1 MNDRSDERQPYVGGT
16 DDPGDGQGPYG
27 TPHREGHRPEDPYL
41 GQYGQQYSDPAQEYA
56 PYPGSGQAPPAPG
69 TPGGPE
75 AWFRDDAGQAGGP
88 GLDGLFTPAPQAAGT
103 PDPGY
108 GQQQPGYPQDY
119 QQQGYPQGYQQ
130 QQAYQ
135 QQGYDQGGYPQ
146 QPQQQQPYAP
156 QSYAGE
162 QYGGGQ
168 YDGGQQGYATP
179 QVPPQHDQGQSG
191 QGGHGS
197 QGDQA
202 GWSGQ
207 GGQSGQGS
215 GQGGGQDWADQAGF
229 FRAEPP
235 EEPRRGRR
243 SSGQASSGAG
253 QGGRGSGGSGGGS
266 GGSGGG
272 YGSGGGWG
280 DYDRPGGWL
289 MDQTL
294 TGIHLGLT
302 GEIGMP
308 TYTEAYQRYETRR
321 GAEAAA
327 AAGAALTVTE
337 EPDIAPLPGPSQS
350 PVYRLPGSG
359 AEERMAGIP
368 VGGKKGG
375 KLSGMMRSSA
385 LMASGTIVS
394 RITGFIRNLVIAAA
408 LGMAVFANTYNVANT
423 MPTLLYILVGGGA
436 LNAVFVPQLV
446 RAMRNDEDGGEAYAN
461 RLLTLVMT
469 ILLVLTVLAVVAA
482 PWLIRILANS
492 LAEQEA
498 EFELAITFARYC
510 LPIIFFMGVHV
521 MFGQILNARER
532 YGPMMWT
539 PVLNN
544 LVIIAT
550 FALYIW
556 VAGTQ
561 HSSGMTAARITPD
574 EARLLGIG
582 TLLGMVVQS
591 LAMVPY
597 LKAAR
602 FHFRPR
608 FDWRG
613 HGLGKAAGLA
623 KWTFLFVL
631 ANQLGYLVTTQLAN
645 AIDSDAQKQ
654 GIDWGVGFTS
664 YTNALLIW
672 QLPQAVI
679 TVSVMAAMLPR
690 MSRAAADNDKT
701 SVRDDISAGLRMS
714 AVAIVP
720 CAIVFVALGRDI
732 GGLMFAPTGVQSAH
746 WVGYMLMALG
756 LGLIPFSAQYVLLR
770 GFYAYEDTRTPFLNT
785 VWVAATTAALSA
797 LAFVAL
803 PTKWAGVGMAGAY
816 GAAYLVGVSLAARRL
831 KKRLGDLDGRRV
843 TRTYTRLIVASAIGG
858 AAAFAVARV
867 CTNAL
872 GNGFGGSLAAVLAGL
887 ATMGVVF
894 LIAAS
899 RMRID
904 ELSAMTGMVKGRLG
918 R

>member
-1 MNDRSDERQPYVGGT
+1 MTDRRDERQPYGGGT
-16 DDPGDGQGPYG
+16 DDPGDGHESYA
-27 TPHREGHRPEDPYL
+27 PHQDPYL
-41 GQYGQQYSDPAQEYA
+41 GQYGRQYSDPAQEYA
-56 PYPGSGQAPPAPG
+56 PYAPSSS
-69 TPGGPE
+69 TPQQGGDP
-75 AWFRDDAGQAGGP
+75 WFRDDDGSGGA
-88 GLDGLFTPAPQAAGT
+88 GLDDAFAPPPQA
-103 PDPGY
+103 PPQVPGY
-108 GQQQPGYPQDY
+108 GQQGYG
-119 QQQGYPQGYQQ
+119 QGYGQQPYDAAYDQQ
-130 QQAYQ
+130 QQYPQQAYPEEPYAQHQSGQYSAPQAPPQ
-135 QQGYDQGGYPQ
+135 QYDQSQDPGQAAYGGQGGYGQ
-146 QPQQQQPYAP
+146 GGYGD
-156 QSYAGE
+156 QSGYGS
-162 QYGGGQ
+162 QGGGQ
-168 YDGGQQGYATP
+168 YPPEPPPERRRPRRSADRQASHDAGGAR
-179 QVPPQHDQGQSG
+179 
-191 QGGHGS
+191 GS
-197 QGDQA
+197 D
-202 GWSGQ
+202 S
-207 GGQSGQGS
+207 GS
-215 GQGGGQDWADQAGF
+215 GS
-229 FRAEPP
+229 P
-235 EEPRRGRR
+235 
-243 SSGQASSGAG
+243 
-253 QGGRGSGGSGGGS
+253 
-266 GGSGGG
+266 G
-272 YGSGGGWG
+272 YGAGGGWG

-308 TYTEAYQRYETRR
+308 TYTEAYQRYENRQR
-321 GAEAAA
+321 AEAAA
-327 AAGAALTVTE
+327 AAGSVTFT
-337 EPDIAPLPGPSQS
+337 EPDVAEPLPGPSQS

-394 RITGFIRNLVIAAA
+394 RITGFLRSLVIAAA
-408 LGMAVFANTYNVANT
+408 LGTAVFANTYNVANT

-446 RAMRNDEDGGEAYAN
+446 RAMRTDDDGGEAYAN

-469 ILLVLTVLAVVAA
+469 VLLALTALAVLAA

-498 EFELAITFARYC
+498 EFELATTFARYC
-510 LPIIFFMGVHV
+510 LPIIFFMGLHV

-544 LVIIAT
+544 IVIIAT
-550 FALYIW
+550 FGLYIW

-561 HSSGMTAARITPD
+561 NGSGMTAARITDD

-582 TLLGMVVQS
+582 TLLGMIVQS

-597 LKAAR
+597 LRAAR
-602 FHFRPR
+602 FRFRPR

-645 AIDSDAQKQ
+645 AIDSDAQKA
-654 GIDWGVGFTS
+654 GITWGVGFS
-664 YTNALLIW
+664 AYTNALLVW
-672 QLPQAVI
+672 QFPQAVI

-690 MSRAAADNDKT
+690 MSRAAADDDRT

-720 CAIVFVALGRDI
+720 CAVVFVALGRDI
-732 GGLMFAPTGVQSAH
+732 GGLIFAPTGVDSAH
-746 WVGYMLMALG
+746 WIGYMLMALG

-785 VWVAATTAALSA
+785 VWVAATTAALSG
-797 LAFVAL
+797 LAYVAL

-816 GAAYLVGVSLAARRL
+816 GLAYLVGSLLAARRL
-831 KKRLGDLDGRRV
+831 KARLGDLDGRRV

-858 AAAFAVARV
+858 AAAFAVARF
-867 CTNAL
+867 CTNSL
-872 GNGFGGSLAAVLAGL
+872 GSGFGGSLAAVLAGL
-887 ATMGVVF
+887 VVMAVVF
-894 LIAAS
+894 LVSAS
-899 RMRID
+899 RMRIE

>member
-1 MNDRSDERQPYVGGT
+1 MNDRSDERQPYHGGT
-16 DDPGDGQGPYG
+16 DDPGDGQAPPGSYVAPYQDE
-27 TPHREGHRPEDPYL
+27 PHSADPYL
-41 GQYGQQYSDPAQEYA
+41 GQYGHHYSDPAQEYA
-56 PYPGSGQAPPAPG
+56 PYPSPPPPGPAHTPQGSHGDSG
-69 TPGGPE
+69 
-75 AWFRDDAGQAGGP
+75 AWFRDDDGQGGGLDDAFAPTPQPPGVGP
-88 GLDGLFTPAPQAAGT
+88 GQGYGG
-103 PDPGY
+103 PGY
-108 GQQQPGYPQDY
+108 GQAGYDSGPGYGAPQTPD
-119 QQQGYPQGYQQ
+119 QSQSQGQGQGYG
-130 QQAYQ
+130 
-135 QQGYDQGGYPQ
+135 
-146 QPQQQQPYAP
+146 QQPYGAAYGQGGTP
-156 QSYAGE
+156 GSPSG
-162 QYGGGQ
+162 YGGH
-168 YDGGQQGYATP
+168 DGQQGYGGSQGYGADP
-179 QVPPQHDQGQSG
+179 YAAQAQNQQFGAQVPPQQEQQPYQTPEHGGYGG
-191 QGGHGS
+191 QGNYQGHYQAPHEAPPAPEPQAPPSSGS
-197 QGDQA
+197 
-202 GWSGQ
+202 
-207 GGQSGQGS
+207 
-215 GQGGGQDWADQAGF
+215 
-229 FRAEPP
+229 
-235 EEPRRGRR
+235 R
-243 SSGQASSGAG
+243 SSG
-253 QGGRGSGGSGGGS
+253 
-266 GGSGGG
+266 G
-272 YGSGGGWG
+272 YGAGGGWG

-308 TYTEAYQRYETRR
+308 TYTEAYQRYESRQR
-321 GAEAAA
+321 AEAEAEAASSV
-327 AAGAALTVTE
+327 GVL
-337 EPDIAPLPGPSQS
+337 EPDVALPEPSQS

-385 LMASGTIVS
+385 LMASGTIIS
-394 RITGFIRNLVIAAA
+394 RITGFVRSLVIAAA
-408 LGMAVFANTYNVANT
+408 LGTAVFANTYNVANT

-446 RAMRNDEDGGEAYAN
+446 RAMRNDDDGGEAYAN
-461 RLLTLVMT
+461 RLLTLVMVM
-469 ILLVLTVLAVVAA
+469 LLALTALAVVAA

-498 EFELAITFARYC
+498 EFELATTFARYC
-510 LPIIFFMGVHV
+510 LPIIFFMGLHV

-544 LVIIAT
+544 VVIIAT
-550 FALYIW
+550 FGLYIW
-556 VAGTQ
+556 AAGTQ
-561 HSSGMTAARITPD
+561 NSSGMTAARITDD

-582 TLLGMVVQS
+582 TLLGMIVQS

-597 LKAAR
+597 LRAAR

-645 AIDSDAQKQ
+645 AIDSDAQTK
-654 GIDWGVGFTS
+654 GITWGVGFS
-664 YTNALLIW
+664 AYTNALLVW
-672 QLPQAVI
+672 QFPQAVI

-690 MSRAAADNDKT
+690 MSRAAADNDTT

-720 CAIVFVALGRDI
+720 CAVLFVALGRDI
-732 GGLMFAPTGVQSAH
+732 GGLIFAPTGQNSAH
-746 WVGYMLMALG
+746 WIGYMLMALG

-785 VWVAATTAALSA
+785 VWVAATTAALSG
-797 LAFVAL
+797 LAYLAL

-816 GAAYLVGVSLAARRL
+816 GAAYLVGVLLAARRL
-831 KKRLGDLDGRRV
+831 KARIGDLDGRRV
-843 TRTYTRLIVASAIGG
+843 TRTYTRLITAAAIGG
-858 AAAFAVARV
+858 VAAFATARF
-867 CTNAL
+867 CTNAM
-872 GNGFGGSLAAVLAGL
+872 GSGFGGSLAAVLAG
-887 ATMGVVF
+887 TVVMIVVF
-894 LIAAS
+894 VIAAS
-899 RMRID
+899 RMRI
-904 ELSAMTGMVKGRLG
+904 EEMSAMTGMVKGRLG

>member
-1 MNDRSDERQPYVGGT
+1 MSDRRDERQPYDGGT
-16 DDPGDGQGPYG
+16 DDPADGHDPYSPRRDQGSV
-27 TPHREGHRPEDPYL
+27 DPYL
-41 GQYGQQYSDPAQEYA
+41 GQYGQQYSDPAQEYS
-56 PYPGSGQAPPAPG
+56 PYPPPPEAGSWQSPPPQQSG
-69 TPGGPE
+69 D
-75 AWFRDDAGQAGGP
+75 AWFRDDPAGQGG
-88 GLDGLFTPAPQAAGT
+88 GLDGVFAPTPQSPGSAPGHQPGY
-103 PDPGY
+103 DQGQGY
-108 GQQQPGYPQDY
+108 GQQPYDAAYGGQQPYSGRQYPEQQYPEQQYQDPQY
-119 QQQGYPQGYQQ
+119 QNPQYQDPQQYAGDPYAAQAQQYQAPQVPQQ
-130 QQAYQ
+130 
-135 QQGYDQGGYPQ
+135 YD
-146 QPQQQQPYAP
+146 QPQQ
-156 QSYAGE
+156 
-162 QYGGGQ
+162 YGHDSGHGSGHGSGH
-168 YDGGQQGYATP
+168 DGGYG
-179 QVPPQHDQGQSG
+179 QGQDG
-191 QGGHGS
+191 QGGHG
-197 QGDQA
+197 GH
-202 GWSGQ
+202 G
-207 GGQSGQGS
+207 
-215 GQGGGQDWADQAGF
+215 GQGGGYGSGGGGQYEPDP
-229 FRAEPP
+229 PP
-235 EEPRRGRR
+235 ERRR
-243 SSGQASSGAG
+243 SRRPAAQAAHESSGA
-253 QGGRGSGGSGGGS
+253 GSGGSGGG
-266 GGSGGG
+266 GG
-272 YGSGGGWG
+272 YGAGGGWG

-308 TYTEAYQRYETRR
+308 TYTEAYQRYETRQR
-321 GAEAAA
+321 AEAAA
-327 AAGAALTVTE
+327 AAPLTVTE
-337 EPDIAPLPGPSQS
+337 PDLVEPLPGPSQS

-368 VGGKKGG
+368 VGGKKGS

-394 RITGFIRNLVIAAA
+394 RITGFIRSLVIAAA
-408 LGMAVFANTYNVANT
+408 LGTAVFANTYNVANT

-446 RAMRNDEDGGEAYAN
+446 RAMRNDDDGGEAYAN

-469 ILLVLTVLAVVAA
+469 LLLALTALAVFAA
-482 PWLIRILANS
+482 PWLIRIMANS

-498 EFELAITFARYC
+498 EFELATTFARYC
-510 LPIIFFMGVHV
+510 LPIIFFMGLHV

-550 FALYIW
+550 FGLYIW

-582 TLLGMVVQS
+582 TLMGMVVQA

-597 LKAAR
+597 LRAAR

-645 AIDSDAQKQ
+645 AIDSDAQTD
-654 GIDWGVGFTS
+654 GITWGVGFS
-664 YTNALLIW
+664 AYTNALLVW
-672 QLPQAVI
+672 QFPQAVI

-720 CAIVFVALGRDI
+720 CAVVFVALGRDI
-732 GGLMFAPTGVQSAH
+732 GGLIFAPTGVNSAH
-746 WVGYMLMALG
+746 WIGYMLMALG

-785 VWVAATTAALSA
+785 VWVAATTAALSG
-797 LAFVAL
+797 LAYLVL

-816 GAAYLVGVSLAARRL
+816 GAAYLVGVLLAARRL
-831 KKRLGDLDGRRV
+831 KTYLPDLDGRRV
-843 TRTYTRLIVASAIGG
+843 TRTYTRLIVASTFGG
-858 AAAFAVARV
+858 VAAFAVARM

-872 GNGFGGSLAAVLAGL
+872 GDGFGGSLAAVLAGL
-887 ATMGVVF
+887 VAMAVVF
-894 LIAAS
+894 LVAAS
-899 RMRID
+899 RMRIE

>member
-1 MNDRSDERQPYVGGT
+1 MNDRSDERQPYHGGT
-16 DDPGDGQGPYG
+16 DDPG
-27 TPHREGHRPEDPYL
+27 EGHGSYVTPYQDEPHAADPYL
-41 GQYGQQYSDPAQEYA
+41 GQPGQYGHQYSDPAQEYA
-56 PYPGSGQAPPAPG
+56 PYPPPAQPG
-69 TPGGPE
+69 PLHVPQSSQGDGG
-75 AWFRDDAGQAGGP
+75 AWFRDDDGAGGGLDEAFSPPPQPPGSGPGQGYGQPGYDSGQAYGGGP
-88 GLDGLFTPAPQAAGT
+88 GQ
-103 PDPGY
+103 GY
-108 GQQQPGYPQDY
+108 GQQPYDA
-119 QQQGYPQGYQQ
+119 
-130 QQAYQ
+130 AY
-135 QQGYDQGGYPQ
+135 GQGGYSGHDGQ
-146 QPQQQQPYAP
+146 QPGHGSSQGYSDDAYGAQAQ
-156 QSYAGE
+156 
-162 QYGGGQ
+162 QYG
-168 YDGGQQGYATP
+168 A
-179 QVPPQHDQGQSG
+179 QVPPQHQEQQPYQDAYQSPDQGG
-191 QGGHGS
+191 Y
-197 QGDQA
+197 
-202 GWSGQ
+202 
-207 GGQSGQGS
+207 
-215 GQGGGQDWADQAGF
+215 GGGQGNYQGHY
-229 FRAEPP
+229 EPP
-235 EEPRRGRR
+235 RDQQAPAPEPQAPAPP
-243 SSGQASSGAG
+243 SSGS
-253 QGGRGSGGSGGGS
+253 R
-266 GGSGGG
+266 SGGG
-272 YGSGGGWG
+272 YGAGGGWG

-308 TYTEAYQRYETRR
+308 TYTEAYQRYESRQR
-321 GAEAAA
+321 AEAEAEAAA
-327 AAGAALTVTE
+327 SSVGLL
-337 EPDIAPLPGPSQS
+337 EPDAAPLPGPSQS

-385 LMASGTIVS
+385 LMASGTIIS
-394 RITGFIRNLVIAAA
+394 RITGFVRSLVIAAA
-408 LGMAVFANTYNVANT
+408 LGTAVFANTYNVANT

-446 RAMRNDEDGGEAYAN
+446 RAMRNDDDGGEAYAN
-461 RLLTLVMT
+461 RLLTLVMV
-469 ILLVLTVLAVVAA
+469 ILLALTAVAVVAA

-498 EFELAITFARYC
+498 EFELATTFARYC
-510 LPIIFFMGVHV
+510 LPIIFFMGLHV

-550 FALYIW
+550 FGLYIW
-556 VAGTQ
+556 AAGTQ
-561 HSSGMTAARITPD
+561 HSSGMTAARITEQ
-574 EARLLGIG
+574 EARLLGVG
-582 TLLGMVVQS
+582 TLLGMIVQS

-597 LKAAR
+597 LRAAR

-645 AIDSDAQKQ
+645 AIDSDAQTE
-654 GIDWGVGFTS
+654 GITWGVGFS
-664 YTNALLIW
+664 AYTNALLVW
-672 QLPQAVI
+672 QFPQAVI

-690 MSRAAADNDKT
+690 MSRAAADDDTT

-720 CAIVFVALGRDI
+720 CAVVFVALGRDI
-732 GGLMFAPTGVQSAH
+732 GGLIFAPTGENSAH
-746 WVGYMLMALG
+746 WIGYMLMALG

-785 VWVAATTAALSA
+785 VWVAATTAALSG
-797 LAFVAL
+797 LAYLAL

-816 GAAYLVGVSLAARRL
+816 GAAYLVGVMLAARRL
-831 KKRLGDLDGRRV
+831 KARIGDLDGRRV
-843 TRTYTRLIVASAIGG
+843 MRTYTRLIIAAAIGG
-858 AAAFAVARV
+858 VAAFAVARF

-872 GNGFGGSLAAVLAGL
+872 GSAFGGSLAAVLAGL
-887 ATMGVVF
+887 VAMAVVF

-899 RMRID
+899 RMRIE

>member
-1 MNDRSDERQPYVGGT
+1 MSDRRDERQPYDGGT
-16 DDPGDGQGPYG
+16 DDPADGQDPYS
-27 TPHREGHRPEDPYL
+27 PLHDERRPVDPYL

-56 PYPGSGQAPPAPG
+56 PYPPPPEAGSWQSAPPQQSG
-69 TPGGPE
+69 DG
-75 AWFRDDAGQAGGP
+75 WFRDDPGGQSG
-88 GLDGLFTPAPQAAGT
+88 GLDGVFAPTPQAPGAAPGYQQ
-103 PDPGY
+103 PGYDQGQGGQGGQGQGY
-108 GQQQPGYPQDY
+108 GQQPYDAAYGGQPPQYPGQQYPEQQYQDPQYPAGQQY
-119 QQQGYPQGYQQ
+119 QDPQY
-130 QQAYQ
+130 AN
-135 QQGYDQGGYPQ
+135 D
-146 QPQQQQPYAP
+146 PYAA
-156 QSYAGE
+156 QQYA
-162 QYGGGQ
+162 
-168 YDGGQQGYATP
+168 AP
-179 QVPPQHDQGQSG
+179 QVPPQQYEQPQQYGPGQDQGQG
-191 QGGHGS
+191 QGHGGQG
-197 QGDQA
+197 QGDQ
-202 GWSGQ
+202 GHG
-207 GGQSGQGS
+207 
-215 GQGGGQDWADQAGF
+215 GQGGGY
-229 FRAEPP
+229 
-235 EEPRRGRR
+235 
-243 SSGQASSGAG
+243 
-253 QGGRGSGGSGGGS
+253 GSGGGGQYPPEPPPERRRS
-266 GGSGGG
+266 RRSSAQAAPEAPGAGSGDRRGGSGGG
-272 YGSGGGWG
+272 YGAGGGWG

-308 TYTEAYQRYETRR
+308 TYTEAYQRYETRQR
-321 GAEAAA
+321 AEAAA
-327 AAGAALTVTE
+327 AGSLTIT
-337 EPDIAPLPGPSQS
+337 EPDLVEPLPEPSQS

-368 VGGKKGG
+368 VGGKVGG
-375 KLSGMMRSSA
+375 RLSGMMRSSA

-394 RITGFIRNLVIAAA
+394 RITGFIRSLVIAAA
-408 LGMAVFANTYNVANT
+408 LGTAVFANTYNVANT

-446 RAMRNDEDGGEAYAN
+446 RAMRNDDDGGEAYAN

-469 ILLVLTVLAVVAA
+469 LLLALTALAVFAA
-482 PWLIRILANS
+482 PWLIRIMANS

-498 EFELAITFARYC
+498 EFELATTFARYC
-510 LPIIFFMGVHV
+510 LPIIFFMGLHV

-550 FALYIW
+550 FGLYIW

-574 EARLLGIG
+574 EARLLGLG
-582 TLLGMVVQS
+582 TLLGMIVQS

-597 LKAAR
+597 LRAAR

-645 AIDSDAQKQ
+645 AIDSDAQTD
-654 GIDWGVGFTS
+654 GITWGVGFS
-664 YTNALLIW
+664 AYTNALLVW
-672 QLPQAVI
+672 QFPQAVI

-720 CAIVFVALGRDI
+720 CAVVFVALGRDI
-732 GGLMFAPTGVQSAH
+732 GGLIFAPTGVNSAH
-746 WVGYMLMALG
+746 WIGYMLMALG

-785 VWVAATTAALSA
+785 VWVAATTAALSG
-797 LAFVAL
+797 LAYLVL

-816 GAAYLVGVSLAARRL
+816 GAAYLVGVMLAARRL
-831 KKRLGDLDGRRV
+831 KTYLPDLDGRRV
-843 TRTYTRLIVASAIGG
+843 TRTYTRLIVASALGG
-858 AAAFAVARV
+858 VAAFAVARM
-867 CTNAL
+867 CTNSL

-887 ATMGVVF
+887 VAMAVVF

-899 RMRID
+899 RMRIE

>member
-1 MNDRSDERQPYVGGT
+1 MSDRSDERQPYRGGPG
-16 DDPGDGQGPYG
+16 DPGDGQEPYPG
-27 TPHREGHRPEDPYL
+27 QDPHYPADPYL
-41 GQYGQQYSDPAQEYA
+41 GQYGQQYSDPAHEQS
-56 PYPGSGQAPPAPG
+56 PYPAHPQPQYPQQTAPG
-69 TPGGPE
+69 ASDSG
-75 AWFRDDAGQAGGP
+75 AWFRDDDGRGG
-88 GLDGLFTPAPQAAGT
+88 GLDDAFAPTPQAPPPA
-103 PDPGY
+103 DPGY
-108 GQQQPGYPQDY
+108 GHQDY
-119 QQQGYPQGYQQ
+119 GQYQQ
-130 QQAYQ
+130 AAPQ
-135 QQGYDQGGYPQ
+135 YDQGQGYGGYGA
-146 QPQQQQPYAP
+146 QPYDA
-156 QSYAGE
+156 A
-162 QYGGGQ
+162 YGTPGPDGQGQ
-168 YDGGQQGYATP
+168 YTAQGYEDPYAAAQYNAP
-179 QVPPQHDQGQSG
+179 QVPPQDAPYQSAPL
-191 QGGHGS
+191 QGGGY
-197 QGDQA
+197 D
-202 GWSGQ
+202 
-207 GGQSGQGS
+207 GS
-215 GQGGGQDWADQAGF
+215 GQGGYQGHYT
-229 FRAEPP
+229 EPP
-235 EEPRRGRR
+235 REPRRSRR
-243 SSGQASSGAG
+243 SAESNAG
-253 QGGRGSGGSGGGS
+253 GSDQGSSGGSGGGS
-266 GGSGGG
+266 GGGAGGS
-272 YGSGGGWG
+272 YGAGGGWG

-308 TYTEAYQRYETRR
+308 TYTEAYQRYESRQR
-321 GAEAAA
+321 AEAAA
-327 AAGAALTVTE
+327 QGALTVTE
-337 EPDIAPLPGPSQS
+337 PDLVEPLPGPSQS

-368 VGGKKGG
+368 VGGKVGG
-375 KLSGMMRSSA
+375 RLSGMMRSSA

-394 RITGFIRNLVIAAA
+394 RITGFLRSLVIAAA
-408 LGMAVFANTYNVANT
+408 LGTAVFANTYNVANT

-446 RAMRNDEDGGEAYAN
+446 RAMRKDDDGGEAYAN
-461 RLLTLVMT
+461 RLLTLVMV
-469 ILLVLTVLAVVAA
+469 LLLALTALAVVAA
-482 PWLIRILANS
+482 PWLIRIMANS

-498 EFELAITFARYC
+498 EFELATTFARYC
-510 LPIIFFMGVHV
+510 LPIIFFMGLHV

-550 FALYIW
+550 FGLYIW

-561 HSSGMTAARITPD
+561 HSSGMTAARITTD

-582 TLLGMVVQS
+582 TLLGMVVQA
-591 LAMVPY
+591 LAMIPY
-597 LKAAR
+597 LRAAR

-645 AIDSDAQKQ
+645 AIDSDAQTQ
-654 GIDWGVGFTS
+654 GITWGVGFS
-664 YTNALLIW
+664 AYTNALLVW
-672 QLPQAVI
+672 QFPQAVI

-690 MSRAAADNDKT
+690 MSRAAADNDKS

-720 CAIVFVALGRDI
+720 CAMVFVALGRDI
-732 GGLMFAPTGVQSAH
+732 GGLIFAPTGQNSAH
-746 WVGYMLMALG
+746 WIGYMLMALG

-785 VWVAATTAALSA
+785 VWVAATTAALSG
-797 LAFVAL
+797 LAYVAL

-816 GAAYLVGVSLAARRL
+816 GAAYLVGVLLAGRRL
-831 KKRLGDLDGRRV
+831 KARLGDLDGRRV
-843 TRTYTRLIVASAIGG
+843 TRTYTRLIVAAAIGG
-858 AAAFAVARV
+858 AAAFAVARF

-872 GNGFGGSLAAVLAGL
+872 GSGFGGSLAAVLAGL
-887 ATMGVVF
+887 VTMGLVFVV
-894 LIAAS
+894 AAS
-899 RMRID
+899 RMRI
-904 ELSAMTGMVKGRLG
+904 EEMSAMTGMVKGRLG